1 MIDLNINYADEFA
14 DLVEANKSDY
24 PKSIKNAVKRYRK
37 WSKRDDI
44 WMDIEKANSMM
55 LFSEMFCR
63 HSKGEWAGQPIELE
77 LWQKFFFT
85 NIYGWQTYDEE
96 RKQNRRVV
104 RNIFLQV
111 PKKNGKTLMGTLPVI
126 YGIYGEGLKGA
137 DLYVSATTF
146 DQAQNAAGPIAAT
159 IVNSPDLIDGTRI
172 FKGKN
177 NTIKGVAYTFEDE
190 NGIKHTNK
198 LDVLSKGNDSTEGK
212 NPYLTYKDE
221 VHVERNFEQ
230 YDNLKSAQ
238 VAQLEPINLVTTT
251 AGKDTQALGPRI
263 YSYVSDVLKNDNDDS
278 WFVMIYE
285 PDKGYDW
292 EDEDVWR
299 MVNPNIGLTV
309 TMSFLRSEFKEA
321 KKSAH
326 KKAEFMSKH
335 LDVYVNYADT
345 YFDLDQVETM
355 LVDDLGDILGK
366 PCVVGLDLSKRVDLT
381 CVSINVIDHDDEGRA
396 IEKVK
401 QMYFI
406 PQEGIV
412 EKENLRNVPYRD
424 LAEKGFVTLCPGK
437 TVDYDMIL
445 DYIEWIFDNFEIMQ
459 LNFDKAMSE
468 KLIEDIEMRF
478 GIQCVEV
485 PQYPAVMNE
494 AVDDFEVQLLN
505 RRVVTDNP
513 LLIFCISNAMM
524 VTNINGEKAPTKRKS
539 PEHIDGFVA
548 YLIGHKESMNYL
560 QDVEED
566 AFEDYLNDIFN

>member
-44 WMDIEKANSMM
+44 WMDIEKANAMM

-190 NGIKHTNK
+190 SGIKHTNK

-355 LVDDLGDILGK
+355 LIDDLGDILGK

-459 LNFDKAMSE
+459 LNYDKAMSE

>member
-14 DLVEANKSDY
+14 DLVEANKSEY

-44 WMDIEKANSMM
+44 WMDIEKANAMM

-63 HSKGEWAGQPIELE
+63 HSKGEWAGQPIKLE

-104 RNIFLQV
+104 RNVFLQV
-111 PKKNGKTLMGTLPVI
+111 PKKNGKTLMGTLPVT
-126 YGIYGEGLKGA
+126 YGMYGEGLKGA

-159 IVNSPDLIDGTRI
+159 IINSPDLIDGTRI

-177 NTIKGVAYTFEDE
+177 NTIKGIAYTFEDE

-396 IEKVK
+396 IEKIK

-459 LNFDKAMSE
+459 LNYDKAMSE

>member
-1 MIDLNINYADEFA
+1 MIDLNVNYADEFA

-44 WMDIEKANSMM
+44 WMDIEKANAMM

-445 DYIEWIFDNFEIMQ
+445 DYVEWIFDNFEIMQ
-459 LNFDKAMSE
+459 LNYDKAMSE

>member
-1 MIDLNINYADEFA
+1 
-14 DLVEANKSDY
+14 
-24 PKSIKNAVKRYRK
+24 
-37 WSKRDDI
+37 
-44 WMDIEKANSMM
+44 
-55 LFSEMFCR
+55 
-63 HSKGEWAGQPIELE
+63 
-77 LWQKFFFT
+77 
-85 NIYGWQTYDEE
+85 
-96 RKQNRRVV
+96 
-104 RNIFLQV
+104 
-111 PKKNGKTLMGTLPVI
+111 MGTLPVI

-263 YSYVSDVLKNDNDDS
+263 YSYVSDVLKSDNDDS

-381 CVSINVIDHDDEGRA
+381 CVSINVIDHDNEGRA

-459 LNFDKAMSE
+459 LNYDKAMSE